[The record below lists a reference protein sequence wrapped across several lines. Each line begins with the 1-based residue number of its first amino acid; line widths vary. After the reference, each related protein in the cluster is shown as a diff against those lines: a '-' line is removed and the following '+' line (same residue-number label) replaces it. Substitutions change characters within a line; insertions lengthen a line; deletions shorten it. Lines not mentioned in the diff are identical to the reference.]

1 MSKVIS
7 GISMSLDGFVTGPNV
22 SREQQ
27 LGDGGQVLHQW
38 LHEPDPLD
46 SELLAE
52 MGANVGSILMGR
64 LSYDLAE
71 GDGGWGDGGPAGPA
85 PCFVLTH
92 NAPAPET
99 VRAPSVFTFVTDGIH
114 SAVEQAKA
122 AAGDK
127 VVGVHGASAAQQC
140 LAAGLMDEI
149 QTQSGP
155 GPARQRHPAV
165 RASGRTVPARA
176 HQRDQLFERHPPA
189 LQGGPLT
196 ASGFCKPRAEGVGFE
211 PTMPITRHS
220 RFRRRHAPIRS
231 VRGSTG

>member
-99 VRAPSVFTFVTDGIH
+99 VRAPSVFTFVTDGID

-149 QTQSGP
+149 QISLAPVLLGSGT
-155 GPARQRHPAV
+155 R
-165 RASGRTVPARA
+165 
-176 HQRDQLFERHPPA
+176 LFEH
-189 LQGGPLT
+189 LGGQFQLERT
-196 ASGFCKPRAEGVGFE
+196 NVINSSNA
-211 PTMPITRHS
+211 THL
-220 RFRRRHAPIRS
+220 RFRV
-231 VRGSTG
+231 VR

>member
-122 AAGDK
+122 AAGDE

-149 QTQSGP
+149 QISLAPVLLGSGT
-155 GPARQRHPAV
+155 R
-165 RASGRTVPARA
+165 
-176 HQRDQLFERHPPA
+176 LFEH
-189 LQGGPLT
+189 LGGQFQLERT
-196 ASGFCKPRAEGVGFE
+196 NVIDSSNA
-211 PTMPITRHS
+211 THL
-220 RFRRRHAPIRS
+220 RFRV
-231 VRGSTG
+231 VR

>member
-27 LGDGGQVLHQW
+27 LGAGGQVLHQW

-149 QTQSGP
+149 QISLAPVLLGGGT
-155 GPARQRHPAV
+155 R
-165 RASGRTVPARA
+165 
-176 HQRDQLFERHPPA
+176 LFEH
-189 LQGGPLT
+189 LGGQFQLERT
-196 ASGFCKPRAEGVGFE
+196 NLINSSNA
-211 PTMPITRHS
+211 THL
-220 RFRRRHAPIRS
+220 RFRV
-231 VRGSTG
+231 VR